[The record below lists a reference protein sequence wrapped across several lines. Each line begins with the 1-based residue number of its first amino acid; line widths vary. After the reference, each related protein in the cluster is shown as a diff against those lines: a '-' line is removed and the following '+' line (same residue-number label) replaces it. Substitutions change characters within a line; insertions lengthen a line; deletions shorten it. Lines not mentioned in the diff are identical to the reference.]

1 MATITR
7 RVIKGH
13 TYYYAVQSSRIN
25 GKPRLTMQK
34 YLGSADDIM
43 AAVELQRTPLK
54 PKKIRVFTFGGVA
67 AAWAMSRRLRLVEI
81 IDQHLAKRNQG
92 LSVGQYL
99 TLAAINRCT
108 SPKSKRSFAKWYAKT
123 SLSRLCP
130 VPSQLLASQRFWDHM
145 QRVNA
150 DTIRRIEADLT
161 KHLLAE
167 FGLDLR
173 CLAYDTTN
181 VFTFIDTF
189 NHRNTL
195 ARRGKSKEHRAD
207 LRIVGV
213 ALLVSMDFHV
223 PLFHHTYSGNDHD
236 SKTFA
241 SITEELVAR
250 YRVIEQHCQDITIV
264 FDKGNNSTD
273 NVTAIAATPF
283 HFVGSLPYDQHPQLL
298 EIARKEFKPSSN
310 PRLAGVEVYR
320 TRISVFGVERTVLV
334 TYNENLYISQ
344 MKTVMAEV
352 AKRIEK
358 LRDLQT
364 SLRRRLE
371 GSVTR
376 GKDPTVE
383 SVRNQVRGILKGQ
396 HMKTLITTEV
406 DEASGKATL
415 QYQFDHA
422 ALERL
427 ESQVLGKTILFT
439 DNDSWTDDEIVL
451 AYRGQSHVEDAFR
464 TMKNPHFISI
474 RPMYHWTDSMIRV
487 HVFYCVLALTISSLL
502 VRQLHLKGIDVS
514 IPRLFELLN
523 QIYELALIWP
533 RGPGRPS
540 RSKQGDGFQLSE
552 MEPEQET
559 IFEALDLRSLA
570 PPLYNTQTG
579 GDSPAES
586 AQNQ

>member
-7 RVIKGH
+7 RTIKGH
-13 TYYYAVQSSRIN
+13 TYYYAVQSSRIK

-43 AAVELQRTPLK
+43 AAVDLQRTPLK

-99 TLAAINRCT
+99 ALAAINRCT

-123 SLSRLCP
+123 SLARLCP
-130 VPSQLLASQRFWDHM
+130 VPTQLLASQRFWDHM

-273 NVTAIAATPF
+273 NLSAIAGTPF
-283 HFVGSLPYDQHPQLL
+283 HFVGSLPYDQHLQLL
-298 EIARKEFKPSSN
+298 EIPRKEFKRLSN

-320 TRISVFGVERTVLV
+320 TRRSE
-334 TYNENLYISQ
+334 YD
-344 MKTVMAEV
+344 KP
-352 AKRIEK
+352 
-358 LRDLQT
+358 
-364 SLRRRLE
+364 RRQPAGGL
-371 GSVTR
+371 TR
-376 GKDPTVE
+376 
-383 SVRNQVRGILKGQ
+383 
-396 HMKTLITTEV
+396 
-406 DEASGKATL
+406 A
-415 QYQFDHA
+415 
-422 ALERL
+422 
-427 ESQVLGKTILFT
+427 
-439 DNDSWTDDEIVL
+439 
-451 AYRGQSHVEDAFR
+451 
-464 TMKNPHFISI
+464 
-474 RPMYHWTDSMIRV
+474 
-487 HVFYCVLALTISSLL
+487 
-502 VRQLHLKGIDVS
+502 
-514 IPRLFELLN
+514 
-523 QIYELALIWP
+523 
-533 RGPGRPS
+533 
-540 RSKQGDGFQLSE
+540 
-552 MEPEQET
+552 
-559 IFEALDLRSLA
+559 
-570 PPLYNTQTG
+570 
-579 GDSPAES
+579 
-586 AQNQ
+586 

>member
-1 MATITR
+1 MSTITR
-7 RVIKGH
+7 RTIKGH
-13 TYYYAVQSSRIN
+13 VYYYAVQSQRIN

-34 YLGSADDIM
+34 YLGSADDII
-43 AAVELQRTPLK
+43 AAHDLHRTPVH
-54 PKKIRVFTFGGVA
+54 PQKIRVFTFGGVA
-67 AAWAMSRRLRLVEI
+67 AAWAMSQRLRIVEI
-81 IDQHLAKRNQG
+81 IDQHLAKRSQG

-99 TLAAINRCT
+99 TLAAVNRCT
-108 SPKSKRSFAKWYAKT
+108 APKSKRSLAGWYAST
-123 SLSRLCP
+123 SLARFCP
-130 VPSQLLASQRFWDHM
+130 VPTQLLASQRFWDHM

-150 DTIRRIEADLT
+150 EAIRRIEADLT

-173 CLAYDTTN
+173 CLAYDATN
-181 VFTFIDTF
+181 FFTFVDTF
-189 NHRNTL
+189 NNRNSL

-223 PLFHHTYSGNDHD
+223 PLFHHTYSGNTHD

-241 SITEELVAR
+241 SVTEELVAR
-250 YRVIEQHCQDITIV
+250 YRLFEQHCQDITLV

-273 NVTAIAATPF
+273 NLTAIAATPF

-298 EIARKEFKPSSN
+298 EIPRQQFKPSSN
-310 PRLAGVEVYR
+310 PRLSGVEVYR
-320 TRISVFGVERTVLV
+320 TWTPVFGVERTVLV
-334 TYNENLYISQ
+334 TYNPNLYLSQ
-344 MKTVMAEV
+344 MQTLLTEV

-358 LRDLQT
+358 LRELQT

-396 HMKTLITTEV
+396 HMKTLFTTDVGE
-406 DEASGKATL
+406 ESGKTTL
-415 QYQFDHA
+415 QYKFDPA

-427 ESQVLGKTILFT
+427 GSQVLGKTILFT
-439 DNDSWTDDEIVL
+439 DSDTWTDDEIVL

-487 HVFYCVLALTISSLL
+487 HVFYCVLALTIASLL
-502 VRQLHLKGIDVS
+502 VRQLHLKRIDVS
-514 IPRLFELLN
+514 IPRLFKLLN
-523 QIYELALIWP
+523 EIYEVALIWP
-533 RGPGRPS
+533 RRPGRPS
-540 RSKQGDGFQLSE
+540 RRQRDSFQLSE
-552 MEPEQET
+552 MLPEQEE
-559 IFEALDLRSLA
+559 IFEALELRRFA
-570 PPLYNTQTG
+570 PPVV
-579 GDSPAES
+579 
-586 AQNQ
+586 

>member
-7 RVIKGH
+7 RTIKGH
-13 TYYYAVQSSRIN
+13 AYYYAVQCQRVN

-34 YLGSADDIM
+34 YLGSAADII
-43 AAVELQRTPLK
+43 AAVDLHRTPVK
-54 PKKIRVFTFGGVA
+54 PQKIRVFTFGGVA
-67 AAWAMSRRLRLVEI
+67 AAWAMSRRLRIMEI
-81 IDQHLAKRNQG
+81 IDQHLGKRGQG

-108 SPKSKRSFAKWYAKT
+108 APKSKRSFAEWYAST
-123 SLSRLCP
+123 SLARLCP
-130 VPSQLLASQRFWDHM
+130 IPNQLLASQRFWDHM
-145 QRVNA
+145 KRVDA

-181 VFTFIDTF
+181 FFTFVDTF

-223 PLFHHTYSGNDHD
+223 PLFHHTYSGNTHD

-241 SITEELVAR
+241 SVTDELVAR
-250 YRVIEQHCQDITIV
+250 YRVLEEHCQDITLV

-273 NVTAIAATPF
+273 NLTAIAATPF
-283 HFVGSLPYDQHPQLL
+283 HFVGSLPYDQHAELL
-298 EIARKEFKPSSN
+298 EIPRQQFKLSTHS
-310 PRLAGVEVYR
+310 RLAGVEAHR
-320 TRISVFGVERTVLV
+320 TRMPVFGVERTVLV
-334 TYNENLYISQ
+334 TYNQNLYLSQ
-344 MKTVMAEV
+344 MQTLLMEV

-358 LRDLQT
+358 LCDLQT

-383 SVRNQVRGILKGQ
+383 SVRHQVRGILKGQ

-406 DEASGKATL
+406 GEESGKATL

-427 ESQVLGKTILFT
+427 GNQVLGKTILFT
-439 DNDSWTDDEIVL
+439 DNDTWTDDEIIL
-451 AYRGQSHVEDAFR
+451 AYRGQSHVENAFR
-464 TMKNPHFISI
+464 AMKNPHFISI
-474 RPMYHWTDSMIRV
+474 RPMYHWTDPMVRV
-487 HVFYCVLALTISSLL
+487 HAFYCVLALTIASLL

-514 IPRLFELLN
+514 IPRLFNLLN
-523 QIYELALIWP
+523 HIYEVALIWP

-540 RSKQGDGFQLSE
+540 RRQRDSFQLSE
-552 MEPEQET
+552 MLPEQEE
-559 IFEALDLRSLA
+559 IFDALELSPLA
-570 PPLYNTQTG
+570 P
-579 GDSPAES
+579 SVV
-586 AQNQ
+586 

>member
-1 MATITR
+1 MPTITR
-7 RVIKGH
+7 RTIKGH
-13 TYYYAVQSSRIN
+13 SYYYAVQSARIN

-34 YLGSADDIM
+34 YLGSADDII
-43 AAVELQRTPLK
+43 AAVDRHRTPVK
-54 PKKIRVFTFGGVA
+54 PQKIRVFTFGGVA
-67 AAWAMSRRLRLVEI
+67 AAWAMSQRLRLVEI
-81 IDQHLAKRNQG
+81 IDQHLAKREQG
-92 LSVGQYL
+92 LSIGRYL
-99 TLAAINRCT
+99 ALAAINRCAA
-108 SPKSKRSFAKWYAKT
+108 PKSKRSFAEWYAST
-123 SLSRLCP
+123 SLARLCP
-130 VPSQLLASQRFWDHM
+130 VPTQLLASQRFWDHM
-145 QRVNA
+145 QRVDA
-150 DTIRRIEADLT
+150 DAIRRIEADLT

-181 VFTFIDTF
+181 LFSFVDTF

-223 PLFHHTYSGNDHD
+223 PLLHHTYSGNTHD

-241 SITEELVAR
+241 SLTEELLAR
-250 YRVIEQHCQDITIV
+250 YRLLQQHCQDITLV
-264 FDKGNNSTD
+264 FDKGNNSTE
-273 NVTAIAATPF
+273 NLTAIAATPF
-283 HFVGSLPYDQHPQLL
+283 HFVGSLPYDQNPELL
-298 EIARKEFKPSSN
+298 EIPRQQFKPSCH
-310 PRLAGVEVYR
+310 PRLPGVEVYR
-320 TRISVFGVERTVLV
+320 TRMPVFGVERTVLV
-334 TYNENLYISQ
+334 TYNQNLYLSQ
-344 MKTVMAEV
+344 MQTLLTEV
-352 AKRIEK
+352 SKRTEK

-396 HMKTLITTEV
+396 HMKTLITTQVGE
-406 DEASGKATL
+406 ESGKATL

-427 ESQVLGKTILFT
+427 GSQVLGKTILFT
-439 DNDSWTDDEIVL
+439 DNGTWTDDEIVL

-487 HVFYCVLALTISSLL
+487 HVFYCVLALTMASLL
-502 VRQLHLKGIDVS
+502 VRQLHLKGTDVS
-514 IPRLFELLN
+514 IPRLFNLLN
-523 QIYELALIWP
+523 QIYEVALIWP
-533 RGPGRPS
+533 RGPGRPARRQRDS
-540 RSKQGDGFQLSE
+540 FQLSE
-552 MEPEQET
+552 MLPEQEE
-559 IFEALDLRSLA
+559 IFNALELRSLA
-570 PPLYNTQTG
+570 P
-579 GDSPAES
+579 AVV
-586 AQNQ
+586 